1 MKVLITGATGFIG
14 QHLVKRLVQENHQVS
29 ALVRNPAKARQLFGK
44 KMVVFQADVTDKKS
58 LAKLPQ
64 DFDWLFHLAAAVSYR
79 YPQKQDFYQTNV
91 LGSEN
96 VFWLASK
103 MKRLQKIVYLSSVGV
118 YGPIQDPPADETWL
132 YQPETDYEISKEKGE
147 QMASKYIKKGLAI
160 NIIQP
165 TLVYGP
171 GDTASGMMSLF
182 RAINKGFFMPVG
194 QAQVLMHPAYIDN
207 LIDGLILAAQSKV
220 KAEVFIIADE
230 KSVSLKK
237 LAAMIG
243 QTMGV
248 KLLPFYLPCSLAKLI
263 GIFGDLINKLGIGFP
278 LSSSVV
284 DFMTHH
290 RAYNIAKAKK
300 LLGYQPR
307 ISLKEGIK
315 RTVDWY
321 KKEGFLL

>member
-29 ALVRNPAKARQLFGK
+29 VLVRNPAKARKLFGK
-44 KMVVFQADVTDKKS
+44 KAVVFQADITDKKS
-58 LAKLPQ
+58 LERFPR
-64 DFDWLFHLAAAVSYR
+64 DFQWLFHLAAAVSYR

-118 YGPIQDPPADETWL
+118 YGPIQDPPADETWS

-147 QMASKYIKKGLAI
+147 QVASKYIKKGLAI

-171 GDTASGMMSLF
+171 GDTASGMFSLF
-182 RAINKGFFMPVG
+182 RAVSKGRFMTIG
-194 QAQVLMHPAYIDN
+194 RKEILMHPAYIDN
-207 LIDGLILAAQSKV
+207 LIDALILAAQSKV

-230 KSVSLKK
+230 KPVSLKK
-237 LAAMIG
+237 LAVMIG
-243 QTMGV
+243 QTMKV
-248 KLLPFYLPCSLAKLI
+248 KLLPFYLPYFLARLI
-263 GIFGDLINKLGIGFP
+263 GLFGDWLNKLGVSFP
-278 LSSSVV
+278 LSSQTV

-307 ISLKEGIK
+307 ISLREGIK

-321 KKEGFLL
+321 SLKEHL